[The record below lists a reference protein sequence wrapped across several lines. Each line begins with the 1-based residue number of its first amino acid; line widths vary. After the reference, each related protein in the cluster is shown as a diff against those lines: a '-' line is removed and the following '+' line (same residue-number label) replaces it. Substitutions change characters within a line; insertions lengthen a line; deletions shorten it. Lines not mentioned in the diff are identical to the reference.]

1 MEPTLPTATVDRRTV
16 ASLFSRLRTGKG
28 QSNPRPLYAELR
40 ALGDIFPSPWGGH
53 LVTSYA
59 LCDEV
64 MRSRTWRVPDTEW
77 RAGQA
82 NAARW
87 NTPASLQTAK
97 SLPMLNP
104 PHHTKVRRSAG
115 SMFDRAKLAE
125 IEISIAKNVEKVLDV
140 FEGELLKG
148 PADFTSLVAEEL
160 PVRAI
165 GEWLNLPSGD
175 YSVLRSLTND
185 QTLSQEFF
193 PSPSQLA
200 RADAAARGL
209 QEYFTALV
217 RERRARPGDDPVSSW
232 IATWD
237 TLEPDREKAD
247 AEAHS
252 MAVFVIVAALETTE
266 HLLSGMVRLLLEH
279 PEQLERLRTHP
290 EYIPHVVD
298 ETLRYDPAIHAI
310 SRTAPHDITLG
321 GALVR
326 EGEMVQLMVGAAQH
340 DPRQY
345 ENPEDF
351 DVRRKPPHFGFGS
364 GIHYC
369 LGAPL
374 ARLEGSL
381 LLASILRRL
390 PRLRISEPPA
400 WEPRVSFRRLN
411 HLMVTPA

>member
-1 MEPTLPTATVDRRTV
+1 MEPTLTTPAVDRRTV
-16 ASLFSRLRTGKG
+16 ASLFSRLRTRKG
-28 QSNPRPLYAELR
+28 QSNPLPLYAELR
-40 ALGDIFPSPWGGH
+40 DLGDIFPSPWGGH
-53 LVTSYA
+53 LITSYA

-64 MRSRTWRVPDTEW
+64 MRSRTWRVPDTQW
-77 RAGQA
+77 RTSQG
-82 NAARW
+82 NVARW
-87 NTPASLQTAK
+87 NRPASLQTAK

-104 PHHTKVRRSAG
+104 PHHTRVRRSAG
-115 SMFDRAKLAE
+115 KMFDRTTLTE
-125 IEISIAKNVEKVLDV
+125 IKESIARNTEEVLDR
-140 FEGELLKG
+140 FEKELLG
-148 PADFTSLVAEEL
+148 GAADFTSLVADEL
-160 PVRAI
+160 PVMSI
-165 GEWLNLPSGD
+165 GQWMGLPPSD
-175 YSVLRSLTND
+175 YALLRSLTND

-193 PSPSQLA
+193 PTPSQLA
-200 RADAAARGL
+200 RADAAAHGL
-209 QEYFTALV
+209 QEYFTELV
-217 RERRARPGDDPVSSW
+217 RERRRAPGNDPVSSW

-266 HLLSGMVRLLLEH
+266 HLLSSMVRLLLEH
-279 PEQLERLRTHP
+279 PEQLDRLRAHP
-290 EYIPHVVD
+290 QYVPHVVD

-310 SRTAPHDITLG
+310 SRIAPHDTTLG
-321 GALVR
+321 DTLVR

-345 ENPEDF
+345 AAPETF

-374 ARLEGSL
+374 ARLEGKL
-381 LLASILRRL
+381 LLTSMLKRM
-390 PRLRISEPPA
+390 PRLRISESLP

-411 HLMVTPA
+411 RLTVSAA

>member
-1 MEPTLPTATVDRRTV
+1 MEPTLTTPAVDRRTV
-16 ASLFSRLRTGKG
+16 ASLFSRLRTRKG
-28 QSNPRPLYAELR
+28 QSNPQALYTELR
-40 ALGDIFPSPWGGH
+40 NLGDIFPSPWGGH

-64 MRSRTWRVPDTEW
+64 MRSRTWRVPDTQW
-77 RAGQA
+77 RTSQG

-104 PHHTKVRRSAG
+104 PHHTRVRRSAG
-115 SMFDRAKLAE
+115 NMFDRSTLTE
-125 IEISIAKNVEKVLDV
+125 IKGSIAGNIDVVLDRL
-140 FEGELLKG
+140 EKELLEG
-148 PADFTSLVAEEL
+148 PADFNSLVADEL
-160 PVRAI
+160 PVMSIGTWLGLPRA
-165 GEWLNLPSGD
+165 D
-175 YSVLRSLTND
+175 YSLLRSLTND

-193 PSPSQLA
+193 PTPSQLA
-200 RADAAARGL
+200 RADAAAHGL

-217 RERRARPGDDPVSSW
+217 RERRRAPGDDPVSSW

-237 TLEPDREKAD
+237 TLEPDRETAD
-247 AEAHS
+247 AQAHS

-266 HLLSGMVRLLLEH
+266 HLLSSMVRLLLEH
-279 PEQLERLRTHP
+279 PEQLDRLRAHP
-290 EYIPHVVD
+290 EHIPHVVD

-310 SRTAPHDITLG
+310 SRVAPKDTVLG
-321 GALVR
+321 DTLVR

-345 ENPEDF
+345 TDPENF
-351 DVRRKPPHFGFGS
+351 DVGRRPSHFGFGS

-374 ARLEGSL
+374 ARLEGKL
-381 LLASILRRL
+381 LLTSMLKRMPA
-390 PRLRISEPPA
+390 LRISEAPA

-411 HLMVTPA
+411 RLMVTAA

>member
-1 MEPTLPTATVDRRTV
+1 MEPTLPTPTVDRRTV
-16 ASLFSRLRTGKG
+16 AALFSRLRTRKG
-28 QSNPRPLYAELR
+28 QSNPRPLYTELR
-40 ALGDIFPSPWGGH
+40 NLGDIFPSPWGGH
-53 LVTSYA
+53 LVTSFA

-64 MRSRTWRVPDTEW
+64 MRSRTWKVPDTQW
-77 RAGQA
+77 RTSQG

-104 PHHTKVRRSAG
+104 PHHTRVRRSAG

-125 IEISIAKNVEKVLDV
+125 IEVSIAKNVEKVLDD
-140 FEGELLKG
+140 FEDGLLKG
-148 PADFTSLVAEEL
+148 DSDFASLVAEEL
-160 PVRAI
+160 PVRSI
-165 GEWLNLPSGD
+165 GEWLNLPPAD
-175 YSVLRSLTND
+175 YSWLRSLTND

-200 RADAAARGL
+200 RADAAAGGL
-209 QEYFTALV
+209 QEYFTAVV
-217 RERRARPGDDPVSSW
+217 RERRRTPGSDPISSW

-247 AEAHS
+247 AEAHA

-279 PEQLERLRTHP
+279 PGQLDRLRSHP
-290 EYIPHVVD
+290 EYVPHVVD

-310 SRTAPHDITLG
+310 SRTAPHDLTLG
-321 GALVR
+321 GTFIR

-340 DPRQY
+340 DPRQFEEP
-345 ENPEDF
+345 ENF
-351 DVRRKPPHFGFGS
+351 DVSRKPSHFGFGS

-374 ARLEGSL
+374 ARLEGTL
-381 LLASILRRL
+381 LLNSMLRRM

-411 HLMVTPA
+411 HLVLAAA